1 MNWGKSLVLV
11 MVLFITFIMV
21 MVVKMISTSPDLV
34 SDDYYQKEIDYE
46 QEIVAVKNMRRLNAS
61 TKIETVDGFLVF
73 HLPLDIPFTKMEI
86 DLIRPNNQK
95 LDKSFVVTD
104 TKVFMVPFSELEKG
118 KYNIEMTFR
127 VDSIPCMQKD
137 TITI

>member
-61 TKIETVDGFLVF
+61 TRIETVDGFLVF

-118 KYNIEMTFR
+118 KYSIEMTFK